1 MVVPKCLVCEQY
13 RHLCVMS
20 NVRLSSNL
28 ETSHTGN
35 QMEFESRMIAAGHC
49 ILTLYLILNYITE
62 TVLDE

>member
-1 MVVPKCLVCEQY
+1 
-13 RHLCVMS
+13 MS